1 MKKAAKWALTP
12 INKIKLTIALALITG
27 LLIMAK
33 MYENRQVE
41 HIDASFLSIYKDRLV
56 PATTIFN
63 IREQLYRKD
72 LFLQAT
78 LQRQQPGAADSI
90 QSCNQEVGKMITD
103 YKTTFFLEQEKVY
116 LTEFENKLDQ
126 YNQLESRIL
135 SMTATGNNAVAD
147 SIYQADNRQRFNTTV
162 NKLSQLNSIQSE
174 IGKEMMTS
182 THRDVSGF
190 LLLSQL
196 EVVLIFLLG
205 MLAMI
210 LIRAGKNII
219 PQRIEPFNLN

>member
-1 MKKAAKWALTP
+1 MKKASKWALTP
-12 INKIKLTIALALITG
+12 INKIKLTIALVLMIG
-27 LLIMAK
+27 LLILAK

-63 IREQLYRKD
+63 IREKLYHKD
-72 LFLQAT
+72 LYLQAV
-78 LQRQQPGAADSI
+78 LKQGSGAADSI
-90 QSCNQEVGKMITD
+90 KSCNEAVSKMIAD
-103 YKTTFFLEQEKVY
+103 YKTTFFLEQEKMY
-116 LTEFENKLDQ
+116 LHEFEGKLNR
-126 YNQLESRIL
+126 YNQLESMVLDIA
-135 SMTATGNNAVAD
+135 SAGNHAAAD
-147 SIYQADNRQRFNTTV
+147 SIYQGDDRQHFNTTV
-162 NKLSQLNSIQSE
+162 EKLSQLNSIQSE
-174 IGKEMMTS
+174 IGKEMMNS